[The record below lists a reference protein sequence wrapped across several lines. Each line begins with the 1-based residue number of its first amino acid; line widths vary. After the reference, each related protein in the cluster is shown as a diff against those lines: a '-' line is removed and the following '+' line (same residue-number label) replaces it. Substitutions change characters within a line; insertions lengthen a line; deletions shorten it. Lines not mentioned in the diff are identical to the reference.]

1 MFKVSG
7 VLGDKTGKCSFH
19 FLTDMA
25 NSNHSLQNFKDQV
38 NIRSNE
44 NLEEEIAEAK
54 KILSEI
60 NEVDS
65 QKAFLVVKG
74 KIQKTYQIKSFFTS
88 VSRIAAILFLPLLIG
103 SLLTIYKLKNTSKL
117 QQFAIQ
123 EITSPPGIRSQIL
136 LPDGTKVW
144 LNAESSIKFNIPFD
158 QTQRD
163 IALSGEAFFDV
174 HKNPEVPF
182 VVKSGNVAVSVLG
195 TRFNFKAFDQEN
207 KVEVVLEEGKI
218 NLKTSNDLPGQE
230 VMMNPGERA
239 VYDKTENLT
248 HITNGKIDKY
258 IAWHSGRL
266 VFDDTPL
273 PEVAAQLDRWYGIEV
288 VLEGPQIENYKIT
301 TTFENESLNQVLD
314 LLELSS
320 PIEVKY
326 ENAKIDKVSM
336 KQTRSKIYISR
347 KQK

>member
-1 MFKVSG
+1 
-7 VLGDKTGKCSFH
+7 
-19 FLTDMA
+19 MA
-25 NSNHSLQNFKDQV
+25 NSNHSSQYFEDQV
-38 NIRSNE
+38 NSRSNQ
-44 NLEEEIAEAK
+44 NLEEEIAGAIK
-54 KILSEI
+54 VISEI
-60 NEVDS
+60 EEVDS
-65 QKAFLVVKG
+65 HKAFLAVKG
-74 KIQKTYQIKSFFTS
+74 KIQKASKIKSLITA
-88 VSRIAAILFLPLLIG
+88 VSRIAAILFVPLLIG
-103 SLLTIYKLKNTSKL
+103 TLFAVHQLTNTAKS
-117 QQFAIQ
+117 QQIAIQ
-123 EITSPPGIRSQIL
+123 EITSPPGIRSQVL

-158 QTQRD
+158 QSQRE
-163 IALSGEAFFDV
+163 IALTGEAFFDV

-195 TRFNFKAFDQEN
+195 TRFNFKAYDQEN
-207 KVEVVLEEGKI
+207 RIEVVLEEGKVK
-218 NLKTSNDLPGQE
+218 LSTKTNIQGLE
-230 VMMNPGERA
+230 ATMNPGERA
-239 VYDKTENLT
+239 VYDKKDYSTQ
-248 HITNGKIDKY
+248 ITNGKIDKY

-320 PIEVKY
+320 PIDVKY
-326 ENAKIDKVSM
+326 ENAKIDKISR
-336 KQTRSKIYISR
+336 KQTRSKIIITK